1 MTFKEFYHLKESVSY
16 QPPSSPKYLMADFYM
31 LAYISTIDFDQL
43 LKPSISNPAGI
54 TSAIRGE
61 RYKDDIEHAKTVLYP
76 RLQRIILDDTFFSI
90 VCEGTY
96 ALQIVA
102 TGRSPFYA
110 ATNDSIDDRL
120 EDRQTLKNT
129 VGAKFRRLALEFE
142 KIGNTDQEG
151 FSEYKARYQV
161 VTDLMQSVGMDQYE
175 FVKTCEGIFG
185 LKTFWSDSYGGGAWV
200 QVCRGWRE
208 LNNTAPTDYNKLAT
222 YIDHM
227 YDIEHNN
234 GSIFNKIERYAD
246 KTAEG
251 RTGEFGW
258 IKEFLNYK
266 AATKNMHNVLIR
278 CSTSMQ
284 KLALPVLKAAGIERP
299 KPIDPLDDPIGWNNE
314 STTES
319 GPIVH
324 SMKQLPSYAPY
335 GFLVYPNGQFG
346 IAMDWGDHSRLVTR
360 DNPDIDADD
369 AVYNIVKQGGIR
381 IALGQDTDVQGK
393 RVYVGEVNKPNV
405 TYAAKKTA
413 KELVEHYEREINF
426 NQMTFWQT
434 AVSQNK
440 YVDRDVD

>member
-1 MTFKEFYHLKESVSY
+1 
-16 QPPSSPKYLMADFYM
+16 MADFYM

-76 RLQRIILDDTFFSI
+76 RLQRIILDDTIFSI
-90 VCEGTY
+90 VCEGTN

-102 TGRSPFYA
+102 TGRSPFYG

-129 VGAKFRRLALEFE
+129 VSAKFRRLALEFE
-142 KIGNTDQEG
+142 KIGNTEEEG
-151 FSEYKARYQV
+151 FSDYKVRYNV

-200 QVCRGWRE
+200 QVCKGWRE

-246 KTAEG
+246 KSAKKTYHHG
-251 RTGEFGW
+251 FRVVSRTTGEFGW

-266 AATKNMHNVLIR
+266 AAAKNMHNVLVR

-284 KLALPVLKAAGIERP
+284 KLASPVLKAAGIERP
-299 KPIDPLDDPIGWNNE
+299 SRLDPLDDPIGWNNE

-335 GFLVYPNGQFG
+335 GFLVYPSGQFG

-360 DNPDIDADD
+360 DDPNIDADD
-369 AVYNIVKQGGIR
+369 AVYNIVKKGGIR
-381 IALGQDTDVQGK
+381 IAFGENTDAQGK
-393 RVYVGEVNKPNV
+393 RTYIGEVDKPNV

-413 KELVEHYEREINF
+413 KLLAEHYERELF
-426 NQMTFWQT
+426 FDQMTFWQT
-434 AVSQNK
+434 AASQNK
-440 YVDRDVD
+440 YVDREVD